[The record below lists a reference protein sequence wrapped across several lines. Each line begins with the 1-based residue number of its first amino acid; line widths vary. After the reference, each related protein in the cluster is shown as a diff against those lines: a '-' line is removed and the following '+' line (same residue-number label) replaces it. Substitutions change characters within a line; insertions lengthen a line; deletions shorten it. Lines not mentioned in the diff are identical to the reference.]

1 LKRNFFRFK
10 RLCSRTSYNE
20 IRRLSRGN
28 LQKEIFILHLPG
40 SANFYNTAAEICCK
54 ISSKLRQQR
63 AAPNVAQQI
72 QMVIAEIQY
81 LHVMQRRIYC
91 QGRQWVLFL

>member
-1 LKRNFFRFK
+1 LKKALETELFPLQTPLFKNIIQRNSPLVK
-10 RLCSRTSYNE
+10 R
-20 IRRLSRGN
+20 
-28 LQKEIFILHLPG
+28 KFAKKIFILHLPG

-72 QMVIAEIQY
+72 QMVIAEI
-81 LHVMQRRIYC
+81 
-91 QGRQWVLFL
+91 